1 MSIQKLSEHIK
12 SMRLLKGCKCEYHWS
27 YFYVKIA
34 QIKTQ
39 SETSIEMYDKKFNLI
54 MREYFTDIRIDTE
67 LRIGTL
73 ESMLH
78 KVKPSVQVYGAIIKT
93 DKPIDLYQT
102 LTRYYH
108 PNGR

>member
-1 MSIQKLSEHIK
+1 MSIRKLSEHIK
-12 SMRLLKGCKCEYHWS
+12 SMRLLKECKCEYHWS
-27 YFYVKIA
+27 YFCVKIA

-39 SETSIEMYDKKFNLI
+39 SETSIEMYDKKFKLI
-54 MREYFTDIRIDTE
+54 SKEYFTDIRMDTE

-78 KVKPSVQVYGAIIKT
+78 KVKPNTQIYSAIIRT
-93 DKPIDLYQT
+93 DKLIDLYQT